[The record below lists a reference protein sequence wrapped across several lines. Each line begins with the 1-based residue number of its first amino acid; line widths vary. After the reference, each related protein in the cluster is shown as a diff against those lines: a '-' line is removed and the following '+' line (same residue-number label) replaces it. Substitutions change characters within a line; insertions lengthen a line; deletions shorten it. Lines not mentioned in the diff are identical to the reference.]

1 MAVLTL
7 ISVCMAYFA
16 GNNPAND
23 PDTKPVKGR
32 SMFKPNRSFYQTVQF
47 GLNSPHFAFDA
58 LEGDKLSVRV
68 GSDVDTYSLK
78 APLMTPVKMQKD
90 YFFVPLRSILPLGA
104 EKLITNP
111 LTGDDIVPED
121 VNCVVDTYTLGYG
134 IAQAGTNL
142 INADLTAAV
151 AAASVADADAYLLR
165 ALCNYVSRIEP
176 FSSYG
181 SLLTHLGH
189 SVGKMVRW
197 AVQKDGTKLYGDDFF
212 EVLVDRLIEDVASF
226 KVHFSDLAGNGN
238 TYPAVGVYTSLSD
251 EGMQGQVWTWNRFLE
266 ELRQGRQVHDI
277 YDITLKSN
285 VDTSRRGLDRID
297 SDGTVISGVSAWS
310 PVKNYGSGLTNQRY
324 LNYSRCVAYQI
335 ASAAFYTE
343 DSVDYVY
350 SAQLWHENQQS
361 LVMAAV
367 GDPGSYVLNG
377 VRTRYDEVSGYTMNL
392 ILGNYILGIAQGSSY
407 APSAGAIDVMYYT
420 TAITP
425 CITGYIYNIF
435 GFTRS
440 LKFRDYFC
448 GSKTRPMA
456 VGNVD
461 VQVSGGQFSVV
472 DVTKNI
478 QIQRFL
484 NQVNRVGRKFK
495 EYVAGIFG
503 TTPMHD
509 PCEPVFLGMSRDVI
523 GAEETENTGVA
534 QLLDPQTTT
543 SKLRRSSSQFAF
555 EGSFAE
561 PGVVV
566 GITHFDV
573 VRPYVD
579 SSDRSFFHVDR
590 FDMFNPFM
598 QTIGDQE
605 VYGMEIDTSLQNNF
619 GYQLRYAEYKQSFD
633 HCAGAFARFLPGYAF
648 LNRDSNLEGFGIGN
662 LRITP
667 DFIRSRP
674 CEFDRFYISLTHHSL
689 AGYFHF
695 IIRHDINVDASR
707 AMDAAPSIL

>member
-1 MAVLTL
+1 MAN
-7 ISVCMAYFA
+7 FA

-23 PDTKPVKGR
+23 PDSKPVKGR
-32 SMFKPNRSFYQTVQF
+32 SMFKPNRSFFQTVQF

-58 LEGDKLSVRV
+58 VEGDKLSVRV

-78 APLMTPVKMQKD
+78 APLLTPVKMQKD
-90 YFFVPLRSILPLGA
+90 YFFVPLRAILPLGS

-111 LTGDDIVPED
+111 LTGDDVIPEN
-121 VNCVVDTYTLGYG
+121 VNCVIDTYELSSQLHLV
-134 IAQAGTNL
+134 ASNL
-142 INADLTAAV
+142 ILADLTAAV
-151 AAASVADADAYLLR
+151 GASSVDDADAYLLR
-165 ALCNYVSRIEP
+165 ALCNYVSRLEP

-189 SVGKMVRW
+189 SVGKMIRW
-197 AVQKDGTKLYGDDFF
+197 AIQKDGSRLYGDDFF
-212 EVLVDRLIEDVASF
+212 EVLVDRLMDDVASF
-226 KVHFSDLAGNGN
+226 TVHFSDLTGNGN
-238 TYPAVGVYTSLSD
+238 YYPGVGVFTSLSD
-251 EGMQGQVWTWNRFLE
+251 EGMNSLHWNWNRFLE
-266 ELRQGRQVHDI
+266 ELRQGRQVHHI
-277 YDITLKSN
+277 SNIVLKST
-285 VDTSRRGLDRID
+285 VDVSRRGLERID
-297 SDGTVISGVSAWS
+297 SDGTVVSGVSTWV
-310 PVKNYGSGLTNQRY
+310 PLRNYGPNSYGVRY

-361 LVMAAV
+361 LFMISF
-367 GDPGSYVLNG
+367 GDPGSYILNG
-377 VRTRYDEVSGYTMNL
+377 VRTRYDEVSGVPFRTIVNAGFLMDLLAGTY
-392 ILGNYILGIAQGSSY
+392 Y
-407 APSAGAIDVMYYT
+407 PPVAGAIDVMT
-420 TAITP
+420 DGALTP
-425 CITGYIYNIF
+425 ASVTGYLYNIF

-440 LKFRDYFC
+440 LKYRDYFC

-509 PCEPVFLGMSRDVI
+509 PCEPVFLGMTRDVI
-523 GAEETENTGVA
+523 GAEETENTGAA
-534 QLLDPQTTT
+534 QLSDPQTTT
-543 SKLRRSSSQFAF
+543 SKLRKSSSQFAF

-605 VYGMEIDTSLQNNF
+605 VYGMEIDTANGNTF

-633 HCAGAFARFLPGYAF
+633 HCAGAFAHFLPGYAF
-648 LNRDSNLEGFGIGN
+648 LNSASNLEGFNVGT

>member
-1 MAVLTL
+1 MAN
-7 ISVCMAYFA
+7 FA

-23 PDTKPVKGR
+23 PDSKPVKGR

-58 LEGDKLSVRV
+58 LEGDKLSVRI

-90 YFFVPLRSILPLGA
+90 YFFVPLRSIIPLGA

-111 LTGDDIVPED
+111 LTGDDVVAEN
-121 VNCVVDTYTLGYG
+121 VNCVVDTYWLGFYVQ
-134 IAQAGTNL
+134 QAASSVVAG
-142 INADLTAAV
+142 DLTAAS
-151 AAASVADADAYLLR
+151 AAASVGDADAYLLR
-165 ALCNYVSRIEP
+165 ALCNYVSRVEP
-176 FSSYG
+176 FASYG

-189 SVGKMVRW
+189 SVGKMNRW
-197 AVQKDGTKLYGDDFF
+197 AIQKDGTRLYGDDFF
-212 EVLVDRLIEDVASF
+212 EVLVDRLIEDVESF
-226 KVHFSDLAGNGN
+226 KVHFSDLDGYGN
-238 TYPAVGVYTSLSD
+238 TYPPVSVSMTRSD
-251 EGMQGQVWTWNRFLE
+251 EGMSSQVWNFNRFLE
-266 ELRQGRQVHDI
+266 ELRQGRQVHDL
-277 YDITLKSN
+277 YDITLKST
-285 VDTSRRGLDRID
+285 VDVNRRGLDRID
-297 SDGTVISGVSAWS
+297 SDGTVVSGASAWS
-310 PVKNYGSGLTNQRY
+310 PIKTYGSNSADTRY
-324 LNYSRCVAYQI
+324 LNFSRCV

-361 LVMAAV
+361 LVMKV
-367 GDPGSYVLNG
+367 LGDPGSYLLNG
-377 VRTRYDEVSGYTMNL
+377 IRTRYDEVSGYTFFRL
-392 ILGNYILGIAQGSSY
+392 LQYFSVDLAAGSY
-407 APSAGAIDVMYYT
+407 YPPSSGAISVMT
-420 TAITP
+420 TDSTTP
-425 CITGYIYNIF
+425 PSVTGYIYNLF

-495 EYVAGIFG
+495 EYVSGIFG

-509 PCEPVFLGMSRDVI
+509 PCEPVFLGMTRDVI
-523 GAEETENTGVA
+523 GAEETENTGAA
-534 QLLDPQTTT
+534 QLVDPQTTT
-543 SKLRRSSSQFAF
+543 SKLRKSSSQFAF

-605 VYGMEIDTSLQNNF
+605 VYGMEIDTSLDNIF

-648 LNRDSNLEGFGIGN
+648 LNRNSNLEGFGVGN
-662 LRITP
+662 LRISP

-695 IIRHDINVDASR
+695 IIRHDINIDASR